1 MLESDANLLSQ
12 AYESD
17 DELAIQAALMFIRYR
32 AMGLSSFFDAIVE
45 DAEKTLLTG
54 NWPKIPDDYSVPKK
68 CNYPYDK

>member
-1 MLESDANLLSQ
+1 MLESDENLLSQ

-17 DELAIQAALMFIRYR
+17 DELAIQAALIFIRSR

-54 NWPKIPDDYSVPKK
+54 SWPKISDDYSFPKK
-68 CNYPYDK
+68 YNYPYDN